1 VTPIGASP
9 SGLSDYHLGMAAD
22 SHDHA
27 ALEAPA
33 AEEVRTATVLV
44 YSSHD
49 ATRARLITALGP
61 HPAPGLNLT
70 YVEASRGQQV
80 VDRLDA
86 GGIDLAILD
95 GEAAPTGGMGLARQI
110 KDELDNP
117 PPVLLVVGRRDDAW
131 LATWS
136 RAESVISHPID
147 AVQAAQAV
155 AALLAGDAGPVA
167 AAH

>member
-1 VTPIGASP
+1 MAS
-9 SGLSDYHLGMAAD
+9 H
-22 SHDHA
+22 SHDGATPAIEGA
-27 ALEAPA
+27 AGAAPQ
-33 AEEVRTATVLV
+33 RSATVLV

-49 ATRARLITALGP
+49 ATRARLMTALGRS
-61 HPAPGLNLT
+61 PAPGLLLT
-70 YVEASRGQQV
+70 YVEASRGDEV
-80 VDRLDA
+80 VNRIDA

-95 GEAAPTGGMGLARQI
+95 GEAAPTGGMGLARQL
-110 KDELDNP
+110 KDELDDP

-147 AVQAAQAV
+147 AVQVAQAV
-155 AALLAGDAGPVA
+155 ASLLSGDAGPVA